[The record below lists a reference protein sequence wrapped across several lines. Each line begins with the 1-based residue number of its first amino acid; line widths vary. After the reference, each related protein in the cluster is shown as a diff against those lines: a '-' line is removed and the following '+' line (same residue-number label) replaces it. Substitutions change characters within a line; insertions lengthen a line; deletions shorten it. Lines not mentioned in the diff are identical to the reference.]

1 MLHIVNK
8 SHAETSSLQS
18 CLRLAK
24 AGSALLL
31 IEDAVYA
38 ATVAGAAGSGIADAM
53 KTLKVY
59 ALQPDVEARGMAG
72 KLVDG
77 VTAVDYAGF
86 QAALQGGIP
95 RASKPADGRVR
106 IGYAGALNEKI
117 DFDLLAGI
125 AERRPEC
132 RSSKK
137 TGS

>member
-8 SHAETSSLQS
+8 SHLQTKSLQS

-24 AGSALLL
+24 PGQALLL

-38 ATVAGAAGSGIADAM
+38 ATSAGAAGSGIAEAI
-53 KTLKVY
+53 KQLKVY

-86 QAALQGGIP
+86 
-95 RASKPADGRVR
+95 V
-106 IGYAGALNEKI
+106 
-117 DFDLLAGI
+117 DLV
-125 AERRPEC
+125 AEH
-132 RSSKK
+132 SNNQ
-137 TGS
+137 TWL

>member
-8 SHAETSSLQS
+8 SHTQTNALQS

-38 ATVAGAAGSGIADAM
+38 ATQGGAASSGMAEALA
-53 KTLKVY
+53 KLKVY
-59 ALQPDVEARGMAG
+59 ALQPDVDARGMAG

-86 QAALQGGIP
+86 
-95 RASKPADGRVR
+95 V
-106 IGYAGALNEKI
+106 
-117 DFDLLAGI
+117 DLV
-125 AERRPEC
+125 AEHPNNQ
-132 RSSKK
+132 SWL
-137 TGS
+137 